1 MTSDHPSPVAPSPV
15 AALDLDGVLAD
26 TRHRLH
32 YVDHHPKDWEA
43 FFAAAAEDSVHAE
56 GRAVLTELMG
66 RGFEPVYLTGR
77 PHRLEQ
83 ATLRW
88 LEQHGLPAAP
98 LLMRAD
104 PDRRPAATVKIT
116 HLRRLARHRTVAVL
130 VDDDPDVVGEVRR
143 IRPALV
149 TSVLL
154 ADWQPRDPVTPRA
167 QRRLG
172 RT

>member
-1 MTSDHPSPVAPSPV
+1 MTADRPSAI

-32 YVDHHPKDWEA
+32 YVDHHPKDWEG
-43 FFAAAAEDSVHAE
+43 FFAAASDDVVHAE
-56 GRAVLTELMG
+56 GRAVLAELLD
-66 RGFEPVYLTGR
+66 RGYEPVYLTGR
-77 PHRLEQ
+77 PHRLEA

-88 LEQHGLPAAP
+88 LAEHDLPGAQ

-116 HLRRLARHRTVAVL
+116 HLRRLARHRTIAVL
-130 VDDDPDVVGEVRR
+130 VDDDPDVVEEVRR
-143 IRPALV
+143 IRPSLV

-154 ADWQPRDPVTPRA
+154 ANWQPRDPVTRRI
-167 QRRLG
+167 QRRFG